1 MYTGGCDNITKIRI
15 KFYTHEIKNKT
26 FSSIKQT
33 FFIISMQY
41 HLKEKL
47 NNYKIAII

>member
-26 FSSIKQT
+26 FSSIKKT
-33 FFIISMQY
+33 LFYYIHAISS
-41 HLKEKL
+41 KR
-47 NNYKIAII
+47 KIKQL